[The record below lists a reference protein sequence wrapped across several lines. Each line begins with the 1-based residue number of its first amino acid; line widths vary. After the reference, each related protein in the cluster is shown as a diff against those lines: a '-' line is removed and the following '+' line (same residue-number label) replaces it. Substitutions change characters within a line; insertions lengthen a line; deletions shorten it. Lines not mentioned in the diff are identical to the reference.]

1 MKILILGG
9 TGEARQL
16 AHKLHIC
23 GHEVITS
30 LAGRTQG
37 PILPDGAV
45 RMGPFGGVAGLVAY
59 LRAEAIE
66 RLVDA
71 THPYAGQMSA
81 NAVAAATLAGVPLV
95 RYMRPQWTPLPEQNW
110 IDAASAQEAANILA
124 RGAAVLLSTG
134 HDGLEIYRTRH
145 DCRFLLRVIE
155 APDEALPPN
164 MHMIQ
169 SRPPYDL
176 DNEIVLMRDHGITH
190 LVSKNSG
197 GSQTEAKLVAAQ
209 RVGVQVIMIARPNY
223 APAPEVDSVDAV
235 LEALG
240 MSVT

>member
-45 RMGPFGGVAGLVAY
+45 RIGPFGGVAGLVAY

-71 THPYAGQMSA
+71 THPYAGQMSV
-81 NAVAAATLAGVPLV
+81 NAVAAATQVSVPLV
-95 RYMRPQWTPLPEQNW
+95 RYMRPQWTPLPGQDW
-110 IDAASAQEAANILA
+110 IHVASAQ
-124 RGAAVLLSTG
+124 GAAHILPREATVLLSTG
-134 HDGLEIYRTRH
+134 HDGLDFYRMRT

-155 APDEALPPN
+155 APGEALPPN
-164 MHMIQ
+164 MLMIR
-169 SRPPYDL
+169 SRPPYHL
-176 DNEIVLMRDHGITH
+176 DDEIALMRDHGITH

-197 GSQTEAKLVAAQ
+197 GSQTEAKLIAAQ
-209 RVGVQVIMIARPNY
+209 RLGVQVVMIARPDY
-223 APAPEVDSVDAV
+223 APALEVGGVDAV

-240 MSVT
+240 MSAR